1 MAESVPHDASLGQP
15 VQLIA
20 IEMPWTWGKLFRK
33 GPAGRSLRR
42 RHPLECKFLESV
54 ARLRDVD
61 IAFRVGGD
69 VMAAADLARNLDRPS
84 DLERL
89 AIDDGDLLAV
99 SDVQEL
105 LVRVRGQGQVPR
117 ELRVGPDQLF
127 HELPIGR

>member
-15 VQLIA
+15 VQLRA

-33 GPAGRSLRR
+33 GRAGRSLRR
-42 RHPLECKFLESV
+42 RHPLEGKFLESV

-61 IAFRVGGD
+61 IAFRIGGD
-69 VMAAADLARNLDRPS
+69 VMAPTDLARNLYRPS

-105 LVRVRGQGQVPR
+105 LVRVRGQGQVRR
-117 ELRVGPDQLF
+117 ELCVGLAQ
-127 HELPIGR
+127 